1 MKLVSAAEMQQIERE
16 ADASGLSYAQMME
29 NAGSGLAQYI
39 SEYYDEP
46 GQKRVL
52 ALVGSGNN
60 GGDALVA
67 LVKLAMRGW
76 QTCAYLNRSRAADD
90 PLIQRAH
97 EAAVDLYCRDDD
109 PGYERLGAL
118 LDDYPVL
125 MDGVLGTGLHL
136 PLRPGTAALLGFVR
150 QRILSMEE
158 RPHVVAVDCPSGV
171 DTDTGETAPET
182 IPAELTVTMAAIKL
196 GLLRFPAADLV
207 GELLVAA
214 IGRVDETPTWQAVR
228 RTAPDQAV
236 VRCLLPRRPRYSH
249 KGTFGTALVVAGSR
263 NYTGAALLA
272 GEAAYRV
279 GAGLVTLAVPESLH
293 AVLAGRLVEA
303 TWLLLPEEVGVIA
316 ASAAPLVTEQLS
328 RATALLIGPGL
339 GMEDTTQHFL
349 EQVLSPA
356 MQAGRGKIG
365 FLGQDTGA
373 RSPGT
378 LKPARKLPPVV
389 VDADGLKLLAKLPD
403 WHTRLPPLS
412 VLTPHPGEMGVL
424 TGLSK
429 EALQDDRV
437 AIAEQYARRW
447 GHVVVLKGAFT
458 VVASPEGDTAVI
470 PVATPALARAG
481 TGDVLA
487 GLIVGLRSQG
497 VEAYD
502 AAVAGAW
509 IHAQAGIYAAED
521 MGNTASVLARDVL
534 AACAPVMNGL
544 IR

>member
-1 MKLVSAAEMQQIERE
+1 MKLVTAAEMQRIERE

-39 SEYYDEP
+39 SDYYDEP

-67 LVKLAMRGW
+67 LVKLAVRGW
-76 QTCAYLNRSRAADD
+76 QACAYLNKPRPEDD
-90 PLIQRAH
+90 LLLQRAR
-97 EAAVDLYCRDDD
+97 EAAVEVYCAEDDL
-109 PGYERLGAL
+109 GYAHLGSL
-118 LDDYPVL
+118 LKAYPVL
-125 MDGVLGTGLHL
+125 MDGILGTGLHL
-136 PLRPGTAALLGFVR
+136 PLRPGTAGLLGYVR
-150 QRILSMEE
+150 QRILALDE

-171 DTDTGETAPET
+171 DTDTGEAAEET
-182 IPAELTVTMAAIKL
+182 IPAELTVTMAAIKQ

-207 GELLVAA
+207 GELLVAP
-214 IGRVDETPTWQAVR
+214 IGMVDATPTWQGVR
-228 RTAPDQAV
+228 RIAPDQAF
-236 VRCLLPRRPRYSH
+236 VRNLLPRRPRYSH
-249 KGTFGTALVVAGSR
+249 KGTFGTSLVVAGSR

-293 AVLAGRLVEA
+293 AVLAGKLVEA
-303 TWLLLPEEVGVIA
+303 TWLLLPEEMGVIA
-316 ASAAPLVTEQLS
+316 GAAAPLVLDHLD

-339 GMEDTTQHFL
+339 GLEETTRHFL
-349 EQVLSPA
+349 ELVLSPTA
-356 MQAGRGKIG
+356 HGARSKIG
-365 FLGQDTGA
+365 FLGQEMGA
-373 RSPGT
+373 RRPEPNQ
-378 LKPARKLPPVV
+378 PAVKIPPVV
-389 VDADGLKLLAKLPD
+389 VDADGLKLLARLPD
-403 WHTRLPPLS
+403 WPARLPPLS
-412 VLTPHPGEMGVL
+412 VLTPHPGEMSVL

-429 EALQDDRV
+429 EELQGDRI
-437 AIAEQYARRW
+437 AIAEQYAAHW

-458 VVASPEGDTAVI
+458 VVASPTGDTAVI

-487 GLIVGLRSQG
+487 GLIVGLRAQG
-497 VEAYD
+497 VAAYEA
-502 AAVAGAW
+502 AMAGAW

-534 AACAPVMNGL
+534 AACVPVLNGL
-544 IR
+544 VR

>member
-1 MKLVSAAEMQQIERE
+1 MKLVTAAEMQQIERE
-16 ADASGLSYAQMME
+16 ADANGLSYAQMME

-39 SEYYDEP
+39 AEFYELP
-46 GQKRVL
+46 GQKRVM

-67 LVKLAMRGW
+67 LVKLAVRGW
-76 QTCAYLNRSRAADD
+76 QACAYLNKWRPEDD
-90 PLIQRAH
+90 PLLQRAR
-97 EAAVDLYCRDDD
+97 EAAVDIYCAEDD
-109 PGYERLGAL
+109 PDYARLCSL
-118 LDDYPVL
+118 IQSYPVL
-125 MDGVLGTGLHL
+125 MDGLLGTGLHL
-136 PLRPGTAALLGFVR
+136 PLRPRTAALIGFV
-150 QRILSMEE
+150 QQCILGMDE

-171 DTDTGETAPET
+171 DTDTGEAAAET
-182 IPAELTVTMAAIKL
+182 IPAELTVTMAAIKQ

-207 GELLVAA
+207 GELLVAP
-214 IGRVDETPTWQAVR
+214 IGMVDQTPTWQAVR

-303 TWLLLPEEVGVIA
+303 TWLLLPEEMGVISGA
-316 ASAAPLVTEQLS
+316 AAPLVLDHFN
-328 RATALLIGPGL
+328 RVTAVLIGPGL
-339 GMEDTTQHFL
+339 GLEETTRHFL
-349 EQVLSPA
+349 ELVLSPTVHGA
-356 MQAGRGKIG
+356 RSRIG
-365 FLGQDTGA
+365 FLGQELA
-373 RSPGT
+373 A
-378 LKPARKLPPVV
+378 KPLPQPLPVVKVPPVV
-389 VDADGLKLLAKLPD
+389 VDADGLKLLARLPD
-403 WHTRLPPLS
+403 WFARLPPMS
-412 VLTPHPGEMGVL
+412 VLTPHPGEMSVL

-429 EALQDDRV
+429 EALQGDRI
-437 AIAEQYARRW
+437 AIAEEYAARW

-458 VVASPEGDTAVI
+458 VIASPNGDTAVI

-502 AAVAGAW
+502 AALAGAW

-534 AACAPVMNGL
+534 AACVPVLNGL
-544 IR
+544 VR

>member
-16 ADASGLSYAQMME
+16 ADASGLTFAQMME

-39 SEYYDEP
+39 TEYYGEP

-76 QTCAYLNRSRAADD
+76 QTCAYLNRQRPDDD
-90 PLIQRAH
+90 PLMVRIR
-97 EAAVDLYCRDDD
+97 EAAVDVYCRDED
-109 PGYERLGAL
+109 PGYGHLNAL
-118 LDDYPVL
+118 LNTYPVL
-125 MDGVLGTGLHL
+125 MDGILGTGLTL

-150 QRILSMEE
+150 QQLLGMNE

-182 IPAELTVTMAAIKL
+182 IPAELTVTMAAIKK

-207 GELLVAA
+207 GELVVAQ
-214 IGRVDETPTWQAVR
+214 IGMVDQTPTWQSVR

-236 VRCLLPRRPRYSH
+236 VRCMLPRRPRFSH
-249 KGTFGTALVVAGSR
+249 KGTFGTALVVAGCR

-272 GEAAYRV
+272 GEAAYRA

-293 AVLAGRLVEA
+293 AVLAGQLVEA

-316 ASAAPLVTEQLS
+316 ASAAPLVQEQFS
-328 RATALLIGPGL
+328 RATAVLIGPGL
-339 GMEDTTQHFL
+339 GLEETTRHFI
-349 EQVLSPA
+349 EKVFSPA
-356 MQAGRGKIG
+356 AHAGRSQIG
-365 FLGQDTGA
+365 FLGQDA
-373 RSPGT
+373 AQSPA
-378 LKPARKLPPVV
+378 LLVKMPPVV
-389 VDADGLKLLAKLPD
+389 VDADGLKLLSRLPD
-403 WHTRLPPLS
+403 WPSRLPPLS
-412 VLTPHPGEMGVL
+412 ILTPHPGEMGVL
-424 TGLSK
+424 TGLTK
-429 EALQDDRV
+429 EELQGDRI
-437 AIAEQYARRW
+437 AIAEEYAARW

-458 VVASPEGDTAVI
+458 VVASPDGDTAVI

-497 VEAYD
+497 VEAYE

-534 AACAPVMNGL
+534 AACVPVLNGL
-544 IR
+544 VR